1 MGSTGG
7 GRIRDYPGSSKP
19 PSDDSGG
26 GGGGTPP
33 PSDRCA
39 RAISVA
45 LEDIEHCDYFGTHGV
60 VPPVGEIL
68 KVAQR
73 KRVVA
78 ETAAGVSV
86 GNLPTSYNYLAACL
100 KDGWTYVGSIRSSSN
115 GPPLAAVTAD
125 FGAVAPP

>member
-1 MGSTGG
+1 MGSTGS
-7 GRIRDYPGSSKP
+7 GRLPDYPGSSKS
-19 PSDDSGG
+19 PSDSSGSD
-26 GGGGTPP
+26 GTPF

-78 ETAAGVSV
+78 ETTAGVTV

-100 KDGWTYVGSIRSSSN
+100 KDGWTYVGSIRSGSN

-125 FGAVAPP
+125 FGAVSPP